1 LALHFEVTRKSHA
14 TAVSQI
20 YEAVNRE
27 GSRYFIEVLTAA
39 GAGPWLEAFRRD
51 IAALAQL
58 RHPCLLE
65 VLELGAMPDGTPV
78 IVFDRPE
85 GPTLARWLEQ
95 GHVAPTDA
103 AMDLLTG
110 LAHALGCIHDAG
122 VSHGA
127 LTADDVVLVEL
138 SEHALGF
145 PRLRGFG
152 YRWLRSAAAYSSAPA
167 MSPGGRTVP
176 AARREIVADIAALA
190 ALADRLLTPLRNSEQ
205 ITSVIRAATL
215 LGEDGRFATPGA
227 FVEALEAAIDPKLA
241 PPEEIT
247 EPTLKVPWSQRHR
260 GLRRVLGTAAGVVVL
275 AAGVHA
281 LVSARNAHSVT
292 APAPV
297 VVRTPP
303 PGPSSIQPD
312 VTPEPPP
319 PPEVKPPVAAKPA
332 PARAVRAAPA
342 SRPKVYRVWS
352 QRENR
357 LIYVDEQ
364 GQPAEPPP
372 SASDAPPPREN

>member
-1 LALHFEVTRKSHA
+1 
-14 TAVSQI
+14 
-20 YEAVNRE
+20 
-27 GSRYFIEVLTAA
+27 
-39 GAGPWLEAFRRD
+39 
-51 IAALAQL
+51 
-58 RHPCLLE
+58 
-65 VLELGAMPDGTPV
+65 
-78 IVFDRPE
+78 
-85 GPTLARWLEQ
+85 
-95 GHVAPTDA
+95 
-103 AMDLLTG
+103 
-110 LAHALGCIHDAG
+110 
-122 VSHGA
+122 
-127 LTADDVVLVEL
+127 
-138 SEHALGF
+138 
-145 PRLRGFG
+145 
-152 YRWLRSAAAYSSAPA
+152 

-215 LGEDGRFATPGA
+215 LGEDGRFATPAA